1 MMESNAQHSNNIS
14 TEEDTSYTAPLG
26 IRNPLL
32 PPKALGQTLL
42 QPKFL
47 YPLGTRSLISFEAS
61 DFLIQEMPDYSLG
74 DYSVGEEPFLGQS
87 SLFLL
92 ESDRSVFTSNIDFA
106 SINNRETQ
114 TTLSR
119 QTESNSPRDTSL
131 QRQVEATSPTVR
143 ETDTSLIRQT
153 ESDSPELIGEIETS
167 LNAESVT
174 ENITVEKL
182 NIVQPQRENQESSDL
197 VSSQPITTVQK
208 SELIQPN
215 KKELKGTP
223 EPLESQA
230 VKSLTPAIDSN
241 SVETLPTD
249 TTNPISTKRVETD
262 SYVSV
267 AQLFSQ
273 SKQLQ
278 ALPTVLKNLVQSKP
292 LGQSTSLG
300 QASVETKPTS
310 SLLTNLSSSSLS
322 GKLPSIIQKMPEEAF
337 GSYPEPN
344 LKPPTRSIGV
354 TNNNIQKS
362 QITSLLQSSKTSSNQ
377 DSTNHILSSNDIP
390 TSWSSIADLLG
401 ENTATDNQPSVI
413 QRKSDKENY
422 GDSKLTL
429 IQPHKDETSGDL
441 VFTPEGFFRA
451 DVSANNAK
459 PRTTIN
465 NKAKKSV
472 IQTKKSHSTATRD
485 TETTRQR
492 IESIESDAVT
502 ISAKKTQKEVDN
514 NTLEIL
520 AQEIYRQVVS
530 RLQVEKER
538 QGRNYSG
545 RQPW

>member
-14 TEEDTSYTAPLG
+14 TEEDTTYTEPLG

-47 YPLGTRSLISFEAS
+47 YPLGDRPLISFEAS
-61 DFLIQEMPDYSLG
+61 DLLIQEMPDYSLG
-74 DYSVGEEPFLGQS
+74 DYSLGEEPFLGQS

-106 SINNRETQ
+106 SINNRETK

-131 QRQVEATSPTVR
+131 QRQVESTSPTVRETGTSLQRQVESTSPTVR
-143 ETDTSLIRQT
+143 ETDTSVTRQT
-153 ESDSPELIGEIETS
+153 ESDSPEVIGE
-167 LNAESVT
+167 
-174 ENITVEKL
+174 
-182 NIVQPQRENQESSDL
+182 
-197 VSSQPITTVQK
+197 
-208 SELIQPN
+208 
-215 KKELKGTP
+215 P
-223 EPLESQA
+223 E
-230 VKSLTPAIDSN
+230 
-241 SVETLPTD
+241 
-249 TTNPISTKRVETD
+249 
-262 SYVSV
+262 
-267 AQLFSQ
+267 

-278 ALPTVLKNLVQSKP
+278 ALPRVLKNLVQSKP

-300 QASVETKPTS
+300 QASVEAKLTS

-362 QITSLLQSSKTSSNQ
+362 QITSLLQSSKTSSSQ

-390 TSWSSIADLLG
+390 TSWSSIADLLD
-401 ENTATDNQPSVI
+401 ENTATDNQHSVV

-422 GDSKLTL
+422 ADSKLTF

-441 VFTPEGFFRA
+441 VFTPKGFFRA

-492 IESIESDAVT
+492 VESIESDAVT